1 MKHMIAR
8 ILFYSLVPAVLAAGV
23 CQPTLLGGDPR
34 LQDIVLPEG
43 FRIETYAEN
52 VDGAR
57 QLCMGDKGTL
67 FVSTRDKKVYALAD
81 TDGDGKPETQHIIA
95 QGLVMPNGVAF
106 KNGSLYVAEVHR
118 ILRFDGIEDNLA
130 SPPQPVV
137 VFDKFPTDRHHGWK
151 YIAIGPDD
159 RLYVPVGAPCNICL
173 SEDSIY
179 ASITSMKLDGTDL
192 RIEAHGVRN
201 SVGFDWDPRN
211 GQFWF
216 TENGRDM
223 MGNDMPN
230 CELNKLTARG
240 EHFGYPFCH
249 QGDTLD
255 PEFGSG
261 MQCADYTAPML
272 KLGPHVAPLGMKF
285 YRGGMFPDSY
295 RNAIFIAEHG
305 SWNRSTPIGYRVKV
319 ARQDADGNWTQEV
332 FAEGWLKGNNASGRP
347 VDVLELPDGS
357 LLVSDDSADM
367 IYRITYTG
375 K

>member
-240 EHFGYPFCH
+240 EHFGFPFCH

-255 PEFGSG
+255 PEFGGG

-319 ARQDADGNWTQEV
+319 ARQNADGNWTQEV